1 MGDNRVAYIVE
12 LSKSAEKFLAK
23 HNTISDR
30 ILEKLRIL
38 EQNPYNNT
46 LDIQPLQG
54 HKNHYRLRVGKYR
67 ILYEIIE
74 SCILI
79 YAYDIDSRGDIYK

>member
-1 MGDNRVAYIVE
+1 MSYDLEY
-12 LSKSAEKFLAK
+12 SKSAKKFLASHK
-23 HNTISDR
+23 DVGVR
-30 ILEKLRIL
+30 IVQKLDIL
-38 EQNPYNNT
+38 KQNPYDNT